1 MNRFAYETEKGN
13 YYHRQMKIRNIKRK
27 LYRLADIVCWAVLI
41 TAFVAWIGT
50 FLYFKLFR

>member
-1 MNRFAYETEKGN
+1 VS
-13 YYHRQMKIRNIKRK
+13 
-27 LYRLADIVCWAVLI
+27 DIVCWTLLI

>member
-1 MNRFAYETEKGN
+1 MNRYAYNTQGN